1 MSHSHIQQILAV
13 HAMTANTGV
22 DLAVAC
28 QAIEYDNVRLDTCD
42 VYRSWKEALSFEIV
56 NEPGDVVLAGYD
68 VFAIQQDG
76 NASPRS
82 ALRER
87 ACISFH
93 VHCRTCKAVILNG
106 WMNKSYIWVLQD
118 RSIPA

>member
-1 MSHSHIQQILAV
+1 
-13 HAMTANTGV
+13 MTTNTGV

-28 QAIEYDNVRLDTCD
+28 QVVEYDNVRLDTCD
-42 VYRSWKEALSFEIV
+42 EDRSWQEAPSFEMV
-56 NEPGDVVLAGYD
+56 NELGDVVLAGYD

-87 ACISFH
+87 ACLSFH
-93 VHCRTCKAVILNG
+93 VHCRT
-106 WMNKSYIWVLQD
+106 
-118 RSIPA
+118 